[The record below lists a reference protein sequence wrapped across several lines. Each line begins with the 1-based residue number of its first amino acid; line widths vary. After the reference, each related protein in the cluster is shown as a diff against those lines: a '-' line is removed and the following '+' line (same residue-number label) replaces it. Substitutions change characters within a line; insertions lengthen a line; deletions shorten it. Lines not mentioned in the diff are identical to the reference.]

1 MFFLLQST
9 VYISLLVQF
18 ITGAVG
24 VHGLMIPLSEEDKIL
39 REVLIMEMVV
49 QIVEFIFYIW
59 LAFGL
64 FSYSKKISNFPL
76 FDVTKRRYIDWF
88 ITTPTMLLS
97 TIIFL
102 LYIKIKEKREKEE
115 DTKNLSYTQ
124 FIKEHKKI
132 ILLIILSNAMML
144 LFGYLVENGKLD
156 KFTGI
161 SIGFIFLLISFYLI
175 YKEYAIHTEDG
186 KRLFFFMFII
196 WSLYGVAAIFPFYI
210 KNISYNMLDIFAKNF
225 FGLFLYGIILWRRKK
240 EKEKEESSA

>member
-1 MFFLLQST
+1 MFSILQLT
-9 VYISLLVQF
+9 VYISLLIQF

-49 QIVEFIFYIW
+49 QLVEFIFYIW

-64 FSYSKKISNFPL
+64 FSYSKSKNSNFPL

-102 LYIKIKEKREKEE
+102 QYIKIKEKKKDDSIEESEKRP
-115 DTKNLSYTQ
+115 LSYTE
-124 FIKEHKKI
+124 FIKDHKKI

-186 KRLFFFMFII
+186 KKLFFFMFIV

-210 KNISYNMLDIFAKNF
+210 KNISYNMLDVFAKNF
-225 FGLFLYGIILWRRKK
+225 FGLFLYVMILRKR
-240 EKEKEESSA
+240 

>member
-1 MFFLLQST
+1 MFSILEWT
-9 VYISLLVQF
+9 VYISLLIQF

-24 VHGLMIPLSEEDKIL
+24 IHGLMIPLSEEDKIL

-49 QIVEFIFYIW
+49 QLVEFIFYIW

-64 FSYSKKISNFPL
+64 FTYSKSKNSNFPL

-102 LYIKIKEKREKEE
+102 QYIKIKENKKDNSMEESEKRP
-115 DTKNLSYTQ
+115 LSYTE
-124 FIKEHKKI
+124 FIKDHKKI

-186 KRLFFFMFII
+186 KKLFFFMFIV

-210 KNISYNMLDIFAKNF
+210 KNISYNMLDVFAKNF
-225 FGLFLYGIILWRRKK
+225 FGLFLYVMILRKR
-240 EKEKEESSA
+240 

>member
-1 MFFLLQST
+1 MFSILEWT
-9 VYISLLVQF
+9 VYISLLIQF

-24 VHGLMIPLSEEDKIL
+24 IHGLMIPLSEEDKIL

-49 QIVEFIFYIW
+49 QLVEFIFYIW

-64 FSYSKKISNFPL
+64 FTYSKSKNSNFPL

-102 LYIKIKEKREKEE
+102 QYIKIKENKKDNSIEESEKRP
-115 DTKNLSYTQ
+115 LSYTE
-124 FIKEHKKI
+124 FIKDHKKI

-186 KRLFFFMFII
+186 KKLFFFMFTV

-210 KNISYNMLDIFAKNF
+210 KNISYNMLDVFAKNF
-225 FGLFLYGIILWRRKK
+225 FGLFLYVMILRKR
-240 EKEKEESSA
+240 

>member
-1 MFFLLQST
+1 
-9 VYISLLVQF
+9 
-18 ITGAVG
+18 
-24 VHGLMIPLSEEDKIL
+24 
-39 REVLIMEMVV
+39 
-49 QIVEFIFYIW
+49 
-59 LAFGL
+59 
-64 FSYSKKISNFPL
+64 
-76 FDVTKRRYIDWF
+76 
-88 ITTPTMLLS
+88 
-97 TIIFL
+97 
-102 LYIKIKEKREKEE
+102 
-115 DTKNLSYTQ
+115 
-124 FIKEHKKI
+124 
-132 ILLIILSNAMML
+132 ML

-225 FGLFLYGIILWRRKK
+225 FGLFLYGIILWRQKK